1 MTYQVTGKS
10 GIRHRI
16 EAPMPDNDTALKMW
30 KGEGVPVPVC
40 GTQLSVVV
48 NFYVPTDAV
57 PATACRGCFPDGY
70 QYQAPATYTPA
81 QVEAVFLQAFA
92 AAEVFIGEDEAL
104 DIMLAHGIGN
114 QLGAAEAVTRD
125 EAVAAFNDLA
135 EYVKTE
141 YNPDGTE
148 DSDSIRS
155 DSAGDLVVNLAI
167 GFLDDPE
174 AEAYDVIAAS
184 WKDLADG
191 PTDEGPERDAAIVA
205 EVTSWF

>member
-1 MTYQVTGKS
+1 MS
-10 GIRHRI
+10 DI
-16 EAPMPDNDTALKMW
+16 
-30 KGEGVPVPVC
+30 
-40 GTQLSVVV
+40 
-48 NFYVPTDAV
+48 
-57 PATACRGCFPDGY
+57 
-70 QYQAPATYTPA
+70 TYTPA

-104 DIMLAHGIGN
+104 DAMFAHGIGN
-114 QLGAAEAVTRD
+114 QLGAAETVTRD

-148 DSDSIRS
+148 DGDSIRS

-174 AEAYDVIAAS
+174 AETDDVIARA
-184 WKDLADG
+184 WKDLDPDDG
-191 PTDEGPERDAAIVA
+191 PVEEGPERDAAIVA
-205 EVTSWF
+205 EVASWF